1 MGLDMYLSKVKRSK
15 KGNDLEE
22 ISKEICVMQMVTLST
37 ISMQK
42 CSFKQEDFGSYF
54 AQSRT

>member
-22 ISKEICVMQMVTLST
+22 ILKVDRYLSWLDRGKKEVILIPWKTGADL
-37 ISMQK
+37 QK
-42 CSFKQEDFGSYF
+42 MM
-54 AQSRT
+54 